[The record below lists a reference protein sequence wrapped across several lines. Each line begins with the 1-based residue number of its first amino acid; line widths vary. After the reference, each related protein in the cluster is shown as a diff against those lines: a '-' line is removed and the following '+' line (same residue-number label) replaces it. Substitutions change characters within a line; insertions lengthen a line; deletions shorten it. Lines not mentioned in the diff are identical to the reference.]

1 VLHADDAVANKVCAL
16 FGRAEIR
23 DYVDVANTAIT
34 ARLLTPPSRTRP

>member
-23 DYVDVANTAIT
+23 NYVDVTAIL
-34 ARLLTPPSRTRP
+34 ASGRY